1 MSCLWSRK
9 PIWRQVD
16 KKIMKILKELSNQV
30 QVCLTQ
36 DFFYLIN
43 IIVQLNTKSLP
54 NVYLVVNVFSD
65 PLWTIDVQNLSMC
78 NAAVNAFWSS
88 ARIDAEKKRNSR
100 WDWDLPCSL
109 LIFSMTQFTKLAIHL
124 LIYRPTLTSIYK

>member
-1 MSCLWSRK
+1 
-9 PIWRQVD
+9 
-16 KKIMKILKELSNQV
+16 MKILKELSNQV

-88 ARIDAEKKRNSR
+88 ARIDAEKKKKSKMRLR
-100 WDWDLPCSL
+100 PPL
-109 LIFSMTQFTKLAIHL
+109 QFTNFFNDTV
-124 LIYRPTLTSIYK
+124 YPNDV